1 MRNNEEVKAWLK
13 KIKRK
18 KAISLQ
24 QNLAVIMSLTVAAV
38 LSGHTA
44 VTART
49 CPIVDLKVASDIKI
63 F

>member
-1 MRNNEEVKAWLK
+1 MRNYQEVKAWLK

-24 QNLAVIMSLTVAAV
+24 QNLAVIMLWTVAAV

-44 VTART
+44 VMART
-49 CPIVDLKVASDIKI
+49 CRIADLKVAN
-63 F
+63 

>member
-1 MRNNEEVKAWLK
+1 MRNNERVKKWTK

-24 QNLAVIMSLTVAAV
+24 QNLAVIMSSTDAVV
-38 LSGHTA
+38 LSEHTA

-49 CPIVDLKVASDIKI
+49 CRIADLKVAADIKC